1 MKRITTENTE
11 NTEEHSASRFCS
23 LPIFQVFSVLSV
35 SSVVTFVF
43 LAALVSTSALA
54 AAVDS
59 KKGELQNLKAR
70 IEALRR
76 DMAKA
81 EESKTYAADQLRET
95 ETAISDANRRLHELG
110 AERGELKA
118 QLSELDAQSQRLD
131 RQAGTQQNQ
140 LARLLNRQ
148 FVGGDSDALKLLLSG
163 EDPNQSAR
171 DKYFLT
177 RLWRAK
183 ADLIQQLRT
192 VAAEK
197 KQLADTVRE
206 RQTQLAEIE
215 RQQQESRAQ
224 LLERKKQ
231 RLTTMAAIA
240 HRLKA
245 QRREIDTLK
254 RDEQRLTKLIE
265 GLARIAATTK
275 AKPRAKPGNTPPG
288 GSGRV
293 AKAPPLKN
301 QDPGNVG
308 GTFAARRGQ
317 LRLPVKGTIA
327 GRFGQP
333 RPEGGATW
341 RGIFI
346 RAAEGLEVKA
356 VAAGA
361 VVFSDWLRGFGNLL
375 IIDHG
380 DDFLSVYGNNE
391 SLLAAVG
398 ASVKDGESVATVGNS
413 GGNPDSG
420 LYFEL
425 RHRGQPFDPL
435 KWALLREK

>member
-1 MKRITTENTE
+1 MIPRRICVNTLCLA
-11 NTEEHSASRFCS
+11 TLFASTAF
-23 LPIFQVFSVLSV
+23 
-35 SSVVTFVF
+35 
-43 LAALVSTSALA
+43 AAS
-54 AAVDS
+54 VDS
-59 KKGELQNLKAR
+59 KKDELQDLKSR
-70 IEALRR
+70 IESLRR

-95 ETAISDANRRLHELG
+95 ESAISDVNRRLHELG
-110 AERGELKA
+110 RERSALKTELA
-118 QLSELDAQSQRLD
+118 DLETQSRRLD
-131 RQAGTQQNQ
+131 RQAGAQQNQ

-163 EDPNQSAR
+163 EDPNQAVR
-171 DKYFLT
+171 DRYFLT
-177 RLWRAK
+177 QLSRAK
-183 ADLIQQLRT
+183 ADLIQQLRA

-197 KQLADTVRE
+197 KQLADAVRE
-206 RQTQLAEIE
+206 RQAQLAEIE
-215 RQQQESRAQ
+215 RRQQEDRAQ

-231 RLTTMAAIA
+231 RLTTLAAIA
-240 HRLKA
+240 DRLKA

-254 RDEQRLTKLIE
+254 RDEQRLAKLIE
-265 GLARIAATTK
+265 GLAQIAATKK
-275 AKPRAKPGNTPPG
+275 AAPKVPQGAHSAGGTASARTPKVK
-288 GSGRV
+288 SH
-293 AKAPPLKN
+293 
-301 QDPGNVG
+301 DPGNVG
-308 GTFAARRGQ
+308 GDFAALRGQ

-327 GRFGQP
+327 GRFGSP

-341 RGIFI
+341 KGIFI
-346 RAAEGLEVKA
+346 RAAEGLEVRA
-356 VAAGA
+356 VAGGA

-435 KWALLREK
+435 KWARN

>member
-1 MKRITTENTE
+1 VQDCPASPPPSGCHPGGKAGAGESRQGRGVIRRCIICFTGCLLPLL
-11 NTEEHSASRFCS
+11 SAS
-23 LPIFQVFSVLSV
+23 
-35 SSVVTFVF
+35 
-43 LAALVSTSALA
+43 AAFA

-59 KKGELQNLKAR
+59 KKAELQDLKVR
-70 IEALRR
+70 IESLRR
-76 DMAKA
+76 DIAQA

-95 ETAISDANRRLHELG
+95 ESAISDVNRRLHELG
-110 AERGELKA
+110 AEGSGLKA
-118 QLSELDAQSQRLD
+118 ELADADAQSRSLK
-131 RQAGTQQNQ
+131 RQAGNQQNQ

-171 DKYFLT
+171 DRHFLS
-177 RLWRAK
+177 LLSRAK
-183 ADLIQQLRT
+183 VDLIQQLRA
-192 VAAEK
+192 VADEK
-197 KQLADTVRE
+197 RRLADAVRE
-206 RQTQLAEIE
+206 RQVRLAEVE
-215 RQQQESRAQ
+215 RRQREGRAQ

-231 RLTTMAAIA
+231 RLKTLAAIA
-240 HRLKA
+240 DRLKL

-254 RDEQRLTKLIE
+254 RDEQRLGKLIE
-265 GLARIAATTK
+265 GLARIAAARKSAPAT
-275 AKPRAKPGNTPPG
+275 RRGSSGGNDAT
-288 GSGRV
+288 V
-293 AKAPPLKN
+293 AKSPSLKSH
-301 QDPGNVG
+301 DPGNVG

-333 RPEGGATW
+333 RPEGGASW
-341 RGIFI
+341 KGIFI
-346 RAAEGLEVKA
+346 RAAEGLEVRA
-356 VAAGA
+356 VAAGS

-375 IIDHG
+375 VIDHG

-391 SLLAAVG
+391 SLLAGVG

-435 KWALLREK
+435 KWASNR

>member
-1 MKRITTENTE
+1 VIPRRICVKTLCL
-11 NTEEHSASRFCS
+11 A
-23 LPIFQVFSVLSV
+23 
-35 SSVVTFVF
+35 TFF
-43 LAALVSTSALA
+43 VSTAFA
-54 AAVDS
+54 AAVDA
-59 KKGELQNLKAR
+59 KKDELQDLKSR
-70 IEALRR
+70 IESLRR

-95 ETAISDANRRLHELG
+95 ESAISDVNRRLHELG
-110 AERGELKA
+110 AERSALKA

-131 RQAGTQQNQ
+131 RQAGAQQNQ

-163 EDPNQSAR
+163 EDPNQAAR

-177 RLWRAK
+177 QLSRAK
-183 ADLIQQLRT
+183 ADLIRQLHA

-206 RQTQLAEIE
+206 RQAQLAEIE
-215 RQQQESRAQ
+215 RRQQESRAQ

-231 RLTTMAAIA
+231 RLTTLAAIA
-240 HRLKA
+240 DRLKA

-254 RDEQRLTKLIE
+254 RDEQRLAKLIE
-265 GLARIAATTK
+265 GLARIAATKKAATK
-275 AKPRAKPGNTPPG
+275 ATPKVGAGGTASARNPKAK
-288 GSGRV
+288 SH
-293 AKAPPLKN
+293 
-301 QDPGNVG
+301 DPGNVG
-308 GTFAARRGQ
+308 GAFAALRGQ
-317 LRLPVKGTIA
+317 LKLPVKGTIA

-341 RGIFI
+341 KGVFI
-346 RAAEGLEVKA
+346 RAAEGLEVRA

-398 ASVKDGESVATVGNS
+398 ASVRDGESVATVGNS

-435 KWALLREK
+435 KWAGNR